1 MASGNAIATLAYQH
15 STSKPRMVERTMD
28 GGVGRTGSF
37 NPHLR
42 PADSELCIV
51 YTCQKA
57 QPKRCDFFLWDDDAK
72 TREAAAVLNNSHS
85 EPIHSPQ
92 TPSKPSPYG
101 LVTPQT
107 STRFRDGSP
116 DLVTP
121 YTPSKAPHR
130 TPSSSARG
138 DGTQATT
145 TQGSDSE
152 EEFYDWPTS
161 DDDVL
166 SKFADQASSEYAM
179 PPPETPRKAVKAD
192 SLSTPGKRRYDEMAA
207 DNGDALK
214 VALRKN
220 ATEREGDD
228 VFTTPAAATHGK
240 GLFASGTLPSPAE
253 TPTPIR
259 YKDFSPSK
267 ESELASEMLS
277 ALEDHSASITPEAQ
291 ETLKKTLKSICNKHV
306 LYTRGIMKG
315 RDVSRAMVKSKDG
328 RMTEL
333 QGEIADLKAEL
344 ETNRAV
350 IRHLRRDMAVRKES
364 RT

>member
-1 MASGNAIATLAYQH
+1 MASGTAIAILVYSH
-15 STSKPRMVERTMD
+15 SISKPRMVERTMD
-28 GGVGRTGSF
+28 GGVGRPGSF
-37 NPHLR
+37 NPNLR

-72 TREAAAVLNNSHS
+72 TREAAAVLNNSRT
-85 EPIHSPQ
+85 ELIHSPQ

-101 LVTPQT
+101 LVTPQS

-116 DLVTP
+116 DLVN
-121 YTPSKAPHR
+121 TPSKASHR
-130 TPSSSARG
+130 AASSSAHG

-145 TQGSDSE
+145 TQGSDYE

-161 DDDVL
+161 DDDML

-179 PPPETPRKAVKAD
+179 PSPETPRKVVKVD

-207 DNGDALK
+207 DNGNARK
-214 VALRKN
+214 VALRN
-220 ATEREGDD
+220 PATGREGDD
-228 VFTTPAAATHGK
+228 IFTTPAAAAHGK

-253 TPTPIR
+253 TPTSIR
-259 YKDFSPSK
+259 YKDFSPSQ
-267 ESELASEMLS
+267 ESELASQMLS
-277 ALEDHSASITPEAQ
+277 ALEDHSASITPEAH

-315 RDVSRAMVKSKDG
+315 RDVSRAMIKSKDG

-350 IRHLRRDMAVRKES
+350 IRHLRRDMAVRKTS
-364 RT
+364 AT